1 MLNFAN
7 LRLTRIWILG
17 FIKSKGRHEVSP
29 VVRHED
35 VQTWDL
41 MHEFQHALLF
51 VCRF

>member
-7 LRLTRIWILG
+7 LRLMLIWMLG

-29 VVRHED
+29 VVRRE
-35 VQTWDL
+35 VGSVIS

>member
-1 MLNFAN
+1 VLNFAN
-7 LRLTRIWILG
+7 LRLMLIWMLG

-29 VVRHED
+29 VVRREAN
-35 VQTWDL
+35 WDS